1 MTGYDQD
8 SSSTWYQGQGETQAP
23 PGQGQQWNAPGG
35 QDWGQQQAGPYQTGP
50 YQGGPYQTGPYQGGP
65 YQGGQ
70 YPPQSAATIKTYRT
84 QAVIVLLCCV
94 LFGILPL
101 ITGIPALIYSTRV
114 TENITRGDFA
124 KAVEAS
130 RRARML
136 CWISLGIILL
146 MLVIFIIIGAVAA
159 SHGATNTGVTGG
171 VTGNTGA
178 ANT

>member
-1 MTGYDQD
+1 MTGYDQ
-8 SSSTWYQGQGETQAP
+8 TP
-23 PGQGQQWNAPGG
+23 PDQGQQWNAPGG
-35 QDWGQQQAGPYQTGP
+35 PEWGPQQSGPYQS
-50 YQGGPYQTGPYQGGP
+50 GPYQGGP
-65 YQGGQ
+65 YQGGPYQ
-70 YPPQSAATIKTYRT
+70 GGPYQGGPYSPQSAATIKTYRT
-84 QAVIVLLCCV
+84 QAVIVLLCCI

-146 MLVIFIIIGAVAA
+146 MLVIFIIIGVVAA
-159 SHGATNTGVTGG
+159 SHGTATNTGVTGNTGG